1 MSDDCPIELLMPEL
15 KIHEDECKYRK
26 VKCPKCLKDV
36 SLILLLDHLNEK
48 HDDAYNTNDIQ
59 RFNQC
64 PIYKKWKGPTE
75 SQIEQ
80 LYFTGG
86 KCV

>member
-26 VKCPKCLKDV
+26 VKCPKCLKDI
-36 SLILLLDHLNEK
+36 SLISLLDHLIEK
-48 HDDAYNTNDIQ
+48 HDDIQ
-59 RFNQC
+59 QFFQC
-64 PIYKKWKGPTE
+64 PISKEWKGPTE

-80 LYFTGG
+80 YYFTGG
-86 KCV
+86 KCINPDSI

>member
-15 KIHEDECKYRK
+15 KIHEDECKYRQ

-36 SLILLLDHLNEK
+36 SLILLLNHLNEK
-48 HDDAYNTNDIQ
+48 HDDIQ
-59 RFNQC
+59 RFIGPNDH
-64 PIYKKWKGPTE
+64 PIIKKWKGPTE

-80 LYFTGG
+80 LYFTAG
-86 KCV
+86 K